1 MYLSLQLLQEDVA
14 VVELARIQELVH
26 VQNSMA
32 VSSHMC
38 TRTVEGK
45 NPLEKYSI
53 DILTDI
59 GI

>member
-1 MYLSLQLLQEDVA
+1 MYVTLQLLQEDVA
-14 VVELARIQELVH
+14 VVDLARIQELAH
-26 VQNSMA
+26 VQNSMG

-53 DILTDI
+53 DSLTVI